1 MKKKDIKV
9 NGKRINENINIFEND
24 IIEVYIADNL
34 LEKNI
39 HLNIIFEDDNILV
52 IDKPCGIE
60 VTGNNSL
67 TSLIHNQ
74 YSNCEFLPMPCHR
87 LDRNTTGLV
96 LFAKNQE
103 ALDILLDKFKNH
115 EIEKH
120 YLALVYG
127 VPKIKSQTLTAY
139 LFKDSKKKF
148 FINEITLDKELIEQ
162 LKNNPSIKLYDF
174 EKDLINK
181 DNYLT
186 QIINQYEEKLKNL
199 IKENESVENKLK
211 ELQTNQ
217 IQLNQENSKEKI
229 ILENSIK
236 SMLEKSNEINI
247 QLKNIFDMDNISN
260 DDNVIKEI
268 YAKIKENINNLKTIY
283 DSNNSNQNNNNNN
296 DINIWLNELNNFIIL
311 LLNELQD
318 NIYKIVEKEKEES
331 QEKNKYQKTIDEIMI
346 NHQNEKNALFIELEG
361 NRNKLKNLYA
371 KITELEKEKYKISK
385 EKENSIQILNKQIN
399 SGVNLNY
406 LKNIMISFLS
416 SNDKSIQN
424 GLLPVIYKSLDFNQS
439 EIKLVQENRNKSN
452 GILSYFRNN

>member
-1 MKKKDIKV
+1 MKQNSNSSKNISNNQIQQKNVKDMTLEEQVNYYKTMFQKSRTLSKYYDGEIKRLKEKLNNYECQDGEECELIMKFKYDKDI
-9 NGKRINENINIFEND
+9 F
-24 IIEVYIADNL
+24 
-34 LEKNI
+34 
-39 HLNIIFEDDNILV
+39 
-52 IDKPCGIE
+52 
-60 VTGNNSL
+60 
-67 TSLIHNQ
+67 
-74 YSNCEFLPMPCHR
+74 
-87 LDRNTTGLV
+87 
-96 LFAKNQE
+96 
-103 ALDILLDKFKNH
+103 
-115 EIEKH
+115 
-120 YLALVYG
+120 
-127 VPKIKSQTLTAY
+127 Y

-217 IQLNQENSKEKI
+217 FQLNQENSKEKI

-318 NIYKIVEKEKEES
+318 NIFKIVEKEKEES

>member
-1 MKKKDIKV
+1 MKFKYDKDI
-9 NGKRINENINIFEND
+9 F
-24 IIEVYIADNL
+24 
-34 LEKNI
+34 
-39 HLNIIFEDDNILV
+39 
-52 IDKPCGIE
+52 
-60 VTGNNSL
+60 
-67 TSLIHNQ
+67 
-74 YSNCEFLPMPCHR
+74 
-87 LDRNTTGLV
+87 
-96 LFAKNQE
+96 
-103 ALDILLDKFKNH
+103 
-115 EIEKH
+115 
-120 YLALVYG
+120 
-127 VPKIKSQTLTAY
+127 Y

-148 FINEITLDKELIEQ
+148 FINEI
-162 LKNNPSIKLYDF
+162 
-174 EKDLINK
+174 
-181 DNYLT
+181 NYLT

-217 IQLNQENSKEKI
+217 FQLNQESSKEKI

-283 DSNNSNQNNNNNN
+283 DSNNSNPNNNN

-318 NIYKIVEKEKEES
+318 NIFKIVEKEKEES

-361 NRNKLKNLYA
+361 NRNKLKNLYL

>member
-1 MKKKDIKV
+1 MKQNSNSSKNINNNQIQQKNVKDMTLEEQVNYYKTMFQKSRTLSKYYDGEIKRLKEKLNNYECQDGEECELIMKFKYDKDI
-9 NGKRINENINIFEND
+9 F
-24 IIEVYIADNL
+24 
-34 LEKNI
+34 
-39 HLNIIFEDDNILV
+39 
-52 IDKPCGIE
+52 
-60 VTGNNSL
+60 
-67 TSLIHNQ
+67 
-74 YSNCEFLPMPCHR
+74 
-87 LDRNTTGLV
+87 
-96 LFAKNQE
+96 
-103 ALDILLDKFKNH
+103 
-115 EIEKH
+115 
-120 YLALVYG
+120 
-127 VPKIKSQTLTAY
+127 Y

-283 DSNNSNQNNNNNN
+283 DLNNPNPNNNN

-318 NIYKIVEKEKEES
+318 NIFKIVEKEKEES

>member
-1 MKKKDIKV
+1 MKQNSNSSKNITNNQIQQKNVKDMTLEEQVNYYKTMFQKSRTLSKYYDGEIKRLKEKLNNYECQDGEECELIMKFKYDKDI
-9 NGKRINENINIFEND
+9 F
-24 IIEVYIADNL
+24 
-34 LEKNI
+34 
-39 HLNIIFEDDNILV
+39 
-52 IDKPCGIE
+52 
-60 VTGNNSL
+60 
-67 TSLIHNQ
+67 
-74 YSNCEFLPMPCHR
+74 
-87 LDRNTTGLV
+87 
-96 LFAKNQE
+96 
-103 ALDILLDKFKNH
+103 
-115 EIEKH
+115 
-120 YLALVYG
+120 
-127 VPKIKSQTLTAY
+127 Y

-217 IQLNQENSKEKI
+217 IQLNQESSKEKI

-318 NIYKIVEKEKEES
+318 NIFKIVEKEKEES